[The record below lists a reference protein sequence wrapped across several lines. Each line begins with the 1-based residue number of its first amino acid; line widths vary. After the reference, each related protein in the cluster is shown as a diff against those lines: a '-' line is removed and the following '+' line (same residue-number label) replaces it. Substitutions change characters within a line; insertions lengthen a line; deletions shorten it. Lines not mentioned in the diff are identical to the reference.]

1 MTRIWYQSAAEM
13 GRSGKYSEQLQAH
26 FKRVLD
32 PSTTVDLHG
41 VPAGTWGGKLPSE
54 NLRYPAIFHAALA
67 PVFIGNAIKAERE
80 GYDAFHIGTY
90 LDAFLPEIR
99 SAVDIPVSS
108 HIETSLLYGC
118 SLGQTISVVTLNRQ
132 ILRII
137 KQSIV
142 RHRLENRMGLCLP
155 LDPDFT
161 EAQPVAAFE
170 DPKEYVDLFMGLAR
184 RCVKEGADV
193 IIPMEGILAEVL
205 ATQGIKEVDGA
216 VIMDGIGVPVMM
228 AEANAKIWKRT
239 GTRVGRHWTYERPD
253 EATMLHYYPKK

>member
-26 FKRVLD
+26 FKRVVD
-32 PSTTVDLHG
+32 PGTTVDLHG
-41 VPAGTWGGKLPSE
+41 VPPGTWAGKLPSE
-54 NLRYPAIFHAALA
+54 MLRYPAVFHAALG

-108 HIETSLLYGC
+108 HIETSLLIGC
-118 SLGQTISVVTLNRQ
+118 SLGQTISIVTLNRQ

-137 KQSIV
+137 KQSIT
-142 RHRLENRMGLCLP
+142 RHRLEGRIGLCLP

-161 EAQPVAAFE
+161 EEQPVAAFE
-170 DPKEYVDLFMGLAR
+170 NPKDYVELFMGLAR

-205 ATQGIKEVDGA
+205 ASQGIKEIDGA
-216 VIMDGIGVPVMM
+216 VIMDGIGVPVMV
-228 AEANAKIWKRT
+228 AEMNAKLWKRT
-239 GTRVGRHWTYERPD
+239 GTRVGRHWTYERAD
-253 EATMLHYYPKK
+253 AATMLHYYPKK